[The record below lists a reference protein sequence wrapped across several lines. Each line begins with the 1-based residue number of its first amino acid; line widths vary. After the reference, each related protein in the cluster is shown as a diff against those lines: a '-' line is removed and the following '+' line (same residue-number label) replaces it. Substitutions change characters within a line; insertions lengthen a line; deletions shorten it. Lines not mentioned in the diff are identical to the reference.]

1 MKHGKNYDSKNMMHT
16 FRLLDMAKEILTEG
30 KIKVRR
36 ENREELLKIRKG
48 EWEYDDLIDLAN
60 AKMKAVEEAYEN
72 SSLPEEPNLT
82 TVEQLLIEIREEL
95 YQS

>member
-1 MKHGKNYDSKNMMHT
+1 
-16 FRLLDMAKEILTEG
+16 MAKEILTEG

-48 EWEYDDLIDLAN
+48 EWEYDELIDLAN

-82 TVEQLLIEIREEL
+82 TVEQFLIEIREEL